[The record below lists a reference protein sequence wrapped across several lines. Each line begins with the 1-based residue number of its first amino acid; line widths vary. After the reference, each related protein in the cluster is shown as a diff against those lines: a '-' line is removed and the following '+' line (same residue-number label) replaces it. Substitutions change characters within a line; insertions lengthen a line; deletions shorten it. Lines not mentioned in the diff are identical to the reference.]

1 MLLFPFN
8 RWGSRCN
15 YYPIFFRCG
24 IYIVQYTIHCEYITS
39 VWGLSEYWWTQVSN
53 WDLLIADL
61 VPLIE
66 QSPTPCFLESETLSS
81 RVGLG
86 SDDLPPAI
94 QEIANKES
102 RGKVHRAVLWRKGQ
116 TPSSC
121 STWRDFGLL
130 TMFASSF
137 LGLSSNFFFFLLYLK
152 KLWGI
157 AFIHFLK
164 IVHFLESIASCVSQ
178 MAFGCRGS
186 LTTAHFSLE
195 KR

>member
-1 MLLFPFN
+1 MRKQVQLL
-8 RWGSRCN
+8 SH
-15 YYPIFFRCG
+15 FF
-24 IYIVQYTIHCEYITS
+24 QMWNIHCTIYNSLWICNI
-39 VWGLSEYWWTQVSN
+39 GLRLCSEYWWMQVSN

-81 RVGLG
+81 WVGLG

-164 IVHFLESIASCVSQ
+164 IVHFLERIASCVSQ